1 MPKIMKIGIDAK
13 WYFTGPISA
22 QTVLHNLLP
31 KLFELYPMHEWILFL
46 DKKDKGLD
54 FPFKQSNINLKYVWA
69 NNNFLSNLFLLPR
82 HTGKG
87 AIDVMV
93 FQTFPSFVSNTCS
106 IAFIHDVLFRHYPQ
120 FFTWKERLYF
130 LPLPWLTPNAKRLIA
145 TTEYVAG
152 DLVKY
157 KYARDRSQIDIV
169 PLGVSTEFKPMEQ
182 HKSNFLEQ
190 VRKKFKLPES
200 YILFV
205 GRLNVRKNIENL
217 LRSLPGLENNTIRL
231 VVVGKE
237 DSKTPYLKD
246 ILSDPAISKR
256 ILFTGSMNNQ
266 ELAATYAM
274 ATIFCFPSFA
284 EGFGLPPLEAMA
296 SGIPVVV
303 SNTTALAEVCG
314 NAPLYMNPAQPA
326 SITKAMNELLGNPE
340 LYNEKKISGLQ
351 RAAEYNW
358 STTAHTFMQSVYN
371 AHQKKSL

>member
-1 MPKIMKIGIDAK
+1 MKIGIDAK
-13 WYFTGPISA
+13 WYFTGPIST

-31 KLFELYPMHEWILFL
+31 KLFEFYPMHEWIIFL
-46 DKKDKGLD
+46 DKKDKGLN

-69 NNNFLSNLFLLPR
+69 NNNLLSNLFLLPR
-82 HTGKG
+82 HAGKG
-87 AIDVMV
+87 AIDVMI
-93 FQTFPSFVSNTCS
+93 FQTFPSFVNNTPS
-106 IAFIHDVLFRHYPQ
+106 IAFIHDVLFRSYPQ
-120 FFTWKERLYF
+120 FFTWKERIYF
-130 LPLPWLTPNAKRLIA
+130 LPLPWLTPMARRLIA

-169 PLGVSTEFKPMEQ
+169 PLAVSPEFKPVEQ
-182 HKSNFLEQ
+182 HNCDFLKQ
-190 VRKKFKLPES
+190 VKGKFKLPQS

-217 LRSLPGLENNTIRL
+217 LRSLPSLENKTIPL

-237 DSKTPYLKD
+237 DSKTPDLKT

-256 ILFTGSMNNQ
+256 ILLTGSMDKQ

-314 NAPLYMNPAQPA
+314 NAPLYINPAEPA
-326 SITKAMNELLGNPE
+326 SIAKALNELLGNPE
-340 LYNEKKISGLQ
+340 IYREKKISGLE
-351 RAAEYNW
+351 RASQYKW
-358 STTAHTFMQSVYN
+358 STTAHTFMQSVLK
-371 AHQKKSL
+371 AHQKTKL